1 MSAISSITLL
11 NTFAVTDLS
20 ALQEK
25 TVQIGYKEV
34 RELAI
39 YCFFHVRGHSL
50 KLHNHIPK
58 RITHPRSG
66 MVDVCVCMTVCA
78 SYDEIRYTFFS

>member
-1 MSAISSITLL
+1 MVTECKLSSPPAGSVTAAKADTAVVAQGFVRGVVTYTVMDSLAVSPMSAISSITLL

-39 YCFFHVRGHSL
+39 
-50 KLHNHIPK
+50 
-58 RITHPRSG
+58 
-66 MVDVCVCMTVCA
+66 
-78 SYDEIRYTFFS
+78 

>member
-34 RELAI
+34 REFSI
-39 YCFFHVRGHSL
+39 Y
-50 KLHNHIPK
+50 
-58 RITHPRSG
+58 T
-66 MVDVCVCMTVCA
+66 A
-78 SYDEIRYTFFS
+78 SYIYKSALFI